1 MKDEVQSA
9 AQFVC
14 DKLKEKDFL
23 SDEQCELFKTT
34 LEELMLQ
41 RFNNHWHPEKPLKGN
56 AYRCLNINH
65 EECVLDPMLKQAAI
79 ESFIDLDDLRVV
91 FPDGLALWVDPYDVS
106 YRLGTGRKAAI
117 CPIFKR
123 YNPYKAPPQGQQRK
137 THGVQNQHSHQISK
151 IWAAGQRQ
159 NNVNELVSK
168 SKLNTAAPSFI
179 PTTQQSSIFA
189 PTTQQSSNFA
199 PITQQSSSFAPTNH
213 HQAAPKSSQDLSQI
227 WSKNFQ
233 SSQQPRWQQ
242 QSNQEYYS
250 YFQRNADQKV
260 YNRYH
265 WHREDHQAQPSQEK
279 KLSGRGFEFRSVAQ
293 EAY

>member
-1 MKDEVQSA
+1 MKDEVKSA

-91 FPDGLALWVDPYDVS
+91 FPDGLALWVDPFDVS

-123 YNPYKAPPQGQQRK
+123 HNPYKAPPQSHLRK
-137 THGVQNQHSHQISK
+137 TNGVQNQHQFSK
-151 IWAAGQRQ
+151 MGAAGQRP

-179 PTTQQSSIFA
+179 PTTQQSSNFIA
-189 PTTQQSSNFA
+189 TTQHSSIF
-199 PITQQSSSFAPTNH
+199 SPTNQ
-213 HQAAPKSSQDLSQI
+213 HQSTTKASQDLSQI

-233 SSQQPRWQQ
+233 NTQQQRWQQ

-250 YFQRNADQKV
+250 YFQRTSDQKV

-265 WHREDHQAQPSQEK
+265 WHREDHQQQPAQEK
-279 KLSGRGFEFRSVAQ
+279 KLSGRGFEFRTVAQ

>member
-1 MKDEVQSA
+1 MKDEVKSA

-41 RFNNHWHPEKPLKGN
+41 RFDNHWHPEKPLKGN

-79 ESFIDLDDLRVV
+79 ESFIDLDDLRGI
-91 FPDGLALWVDPYDVS
+91 FPNGLALWVDPFDVS
-106 YRLGTGRKAAI
+106 YRLGNGRKAAI

-123 YNPYKAPPQGQQRK
+123 YNPYKAPPQGHQRK
-137 THGVQNQHSHQISK
+137 TYGVQNQHQYSHQYSK
-151 IWAAGQRQ
+151 VGVAGQRP
-159 NNVNELVSK
+159 NTVNELVSK

-179 PTTQQSSIFA
+179 PTTQQSTNFI
-189 PTTQQSSNFA
+189 PTTQQSTIFGLTS
-199 PITQQSSSFAPTNH
+199 QHQSTTKP
-213 HQAAPKSSQDLSQI
+213 SQDLSQI

-233 SSQQPRWQQ
+233 NTQQQRWEQPSNSSQ
-242 QSNQEYYS
+242 EFYS

-265 WHREDHQAQPSQEK
+265 WHHEEHQQRPAQQK
-279 KLSGRGFEFRSVAQ
+279 KLSGRGFEFRTLAQ